1 MQTYSL
7 SDQRFRTKNLMYP
20 VQHKSRGRFIGP
32 SYLSEFVTIPYK
44 IKRIVYMVFLRNE
57 PEIVVWSHFKYPVE
71 FWIQTIDTIF
81 IYVLCLPTA
90 EIAYAQIYEKS
101 KYLRNSI
108 FQPPNTSNKPTL
120 IFTVHFKSAAKYRV
134 YHHKKKKFG
143 TYHFTETSI
152 YQTILRP

>member
-101 KYLRNSI
+101 KYLRNDT
-108 FQPPNTSNKPTL
+108 FQADNTSNKL
-120 IFTVHFKSAAKYRV
+120 IPFLTVLSKSVTNYRCSIRKNVPLFWDALYIFKQ
-134 YHHKKKKFG
+134 F
-143 TYHFTETSI
+143 
-152 YQTILRP
+152 